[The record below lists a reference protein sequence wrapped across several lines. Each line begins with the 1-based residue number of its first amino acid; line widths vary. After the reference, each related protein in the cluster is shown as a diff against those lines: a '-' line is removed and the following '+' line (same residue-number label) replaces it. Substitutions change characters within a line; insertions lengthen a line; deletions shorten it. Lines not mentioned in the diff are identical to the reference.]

1 MELYTLKINVT
12 NQRLSFGEN
21 PPEIFS
27 GDQSIDFVEFT
38 FTDDSWNFPNIW
50 AIFSRQKGASY
61 QIALDEN
68 KVMIPA
74 EVMQKRGYV
83 YIGLMAT
90 YGENVQTS
98 SVLQYSIRQGA
109 ANVDTIAPSPNIY
122 EQFLTDLDAYQ
133 EAIHNLQTLA
143 ATAETLPAGS
153 DATALFDNG
162 VLELGIPK
170 GDTGATGNGIQSITK
185 TSTSGSVDTYTIT
198 FTNGSTTTFNVTNG
212 EVTQAELDSVIEP
225 LEEDISDLKD
235 IAELEKKDILSESE
249 YVQIYIKADGTYVGS
264 TAWRSYAQLVSNID
278 DSFYKYEFYGY
289 TNTIGF
295 YAVAFYD
302 NENFTAGNF
311 IGGLQYTSVGG
322 NSFVIRK
329 EDIPLNAKVILF
341 LTRTASASDQT
352 LYKCVSGLKAQ
363 IEELSEEVNKNPY
376 VNSSI
381 NQIARLG
388 WMPYSSST
396 PPEQS
401 IESYKLAYENG
412 CRIML
417 CDVRVTSDGQYVLW
431 HDATLNN
438 TVKHSDGTNLSASEL
453 SKTIEDSTLAE
464 LNVYD
469 YGIYKGSQ
477 YAGMKIPMLND
488 FLAWCGLVN
497 CAPMLEMK
505 VELASAQCAEVAN
518 MCKMYG
524 LGESVIIDEYTTVIN
539 NTMASWIANLPKAT
553 ISIIGGSAINLVI
566 PKAQQIINA
575 GLNALVVLSS
585 SAQLSG
591 IQDAYGNLDYNK
603 VQSVTNIGADLV
615 YTEIQTSTEL
625 TNFYNDGYLAIF
637 KYVASSYLDINKWIH
652 GKLISN

>member
-38 FTDDSWNFPNIW
+38 FTDDTWNFPNIW

-61 QIALDEN
+61 QIALDDN

-90 YGENVQTS
+90 DGENVQTS